1 MLDRIA
7 GTTSQAAAFG
17 ASLHTLR
24 QMEQQLADIAS
35 LGNEEERNEVQ
46 QMIQEVTKFYVC
58 KCNQSMQH
66 SHDSHMPV
74 QAALGKM
81 PINVH
86 CIQTLCT
93 STNMNT
99 LSQ

>member
-17 ASLHTLR
+17 ASLQTLR

-46 QMIQEVTKFYVC
+46 QMIQEVT
-58 KCNQSMQH
+58 
-66 SHDSHMPV
+66 
-74 QAALGKM
+74 
-81 PINVH
+81 
-86 CIQTLCT
+86 
-93 STNMNT
+93 
-99 LSQ
+99 

>member
-24 QMEQQLADIAS
+24 QMEQELADIAT

-46 QMIQEVTKFYVC
+46 QMIQEVIQSHVC
-58 KCNQSMQH
+58 RLQ
-66 SHDSHMPV
+66 
-74 QAALGKM
+74 
-81 PINVH
+81 
-86 CIQTLCT
+86 
-93 STNMNT
+93 
-99 LSQ
+99 

>member
-17 ASLHTLR
+17 AGLHTLR

-46 QMIQEVTKFYVC
+46 QMIQEV
-58 KCNQSMQH
+58 
-66 SHDSHMPV
+66 
-74 QAALGKM
+74 A
-81 PINVH
+81 
-86 CIQTLCT
+86 
-93 STNMNT
+93 
-99 LSQ
+99 